1 MSSSGCSVIFS
12 MLVVGIILK
21 VQLKLT
27 GNGQNDDFVIF
38 DYDGGFA
45 ISVVQKKYTV
55 TPVTASTP
63 CPAYKQTTGKQYAGS
78 CGSVPNNNRMMGSIS
93 CLHIFDQVLTTAD
106 LNTFGT
112 NCLNQ
117 DYSALPPPITT
128 TPSTTPP
135 TTTEAITTSTTTEA
149 TTRSTTT
156 EATTTT
162 EAVTTT
168 RTTEATTTTTIAE
181 ATTTTTEITT
191 TQPVSTTTSGAT
203 AVGTTTSAGG
213 SAAATTSAVTTNQP
227 VTSAAVTTNQ
237 PVTSAAVTTGVP
249 ATAASGP
256 TSDSTVCPEG
266 WSYGFHGSCYKFIF
280 GESHTWDYRRQCV
293 DSGGYL
299 NVINAQEEKDHVNDI
314 ITFNSTASS
323 ANVLCGLFDPS
334 YSLDFTAADGSF
346 LKYTNWDS
354 GNPKTAPKV
363 KVVYKMLANWT
374 QVNTQLTSNAGS
386 ALCETSYGFDGCYTK
401 PSSYQAKVLHPRLMN
416 SLLCIEYCRGND
428 LPYAAVSNDECLCV
442 DTKPTGSQSS
452 SACSLG
458 CPYNPMQHCGGTNVA
473 NVYLIGYYYHRAP
486 SCVAL
491 ASQGVLL
498 EGYYWISE
506 AEGAASRKVQCNP
519 TAPCHTPLIH
529 TYSSTVTITH
539 SNSTDNNCTAEN
551 IFLYGPSGCYFANE
565 DTEPWVQVSFDQL
578 YIITGVATQGSNDPD
593 NQQWVRNY
601 ALEYSENGVNWTQYE
616 NGTQLTGNSNFNA
629 VVLNTLTY
637 PILAQYVRMY
647 PSRSTCEN
655 NCSLRLELN
664 GCKYSSFD
672 HSLQYVGCVIETTD
686 PNGQVMVHSASTSC
700 QLPSDCIDL
709 CRTAGFLYAGLQGA
723 NCSCANEIR
732 TYGYAASSHC
742 DIVCTG
748 DSKQRCGGDN
758 RYSVWRTW
766 EVRCPEVP
774 SVGNATASS
783 TSRNH
788 NSQVTYSCL
797 PGYVWPTGTLE
808 AEKTITCTFNN
819 WTAPPP
825 DCEAIHCTSALP
837 TAANTTLSVV
847 GDDEV
852 GAVATYSCLQHYQF
866 PGGSTTKTVSCL
878 TTGQWSAASVSA
890 CEMILCPAIS
900 SSLVN
905 AMVNSTD
912 REVGSAVEYQCT
924 NNATFGDGGTKR
936 VRLCLD
942 SGQWDGVEEDCGK
955 VFGRQFETGG
965 HFGYFE
971 EGFHVQFLIS
981 HSDKDIV

>member
-314 ITFNSTASS
+314 IT
-323 ANVLCGLFDPS
+323 
-334 YSLDFTAADGSF
+334 YSF
-346 LKYTNWDS
+346 LSKRIVW
-354 GNPKTAPKV
+354 
-363 KVVYKMLANWT
+363 
-374 QVNTQLTSNAGS
+374 
-386 ALCETSYGFDGCYTK
+386 
-401 PSSYQAKVLHPRLMN
+401 
-416 SLLCIEYCRGND
+416 
-428 LPYAAVSNDECLCV
+428 AV
-442 DTKPTGSQSS
+442 
-452 SACSLG
+452 
-458 CPYNPMQHCGGTNVA
+458 
-473 NVYLIGYYYHRAP
+473 
-486 SCVAL
+486 
-491 ASQGVLL
+491 
-498 EGYYWISE
+498 
-506 AEGAASRKVQCNP
+506 
-519 TAPCHTPLIH
+519 
-529 TYSSTVTITH
+529 
-539 SNSTDNNCTAEN
+539 
-551 IFLYGPSGCYFANE
+551 
-565 DTEPWVQVSFDQL
+565 
-578 YIITGVATQGSNDPD
+578 
-593 NQQWVRNY
+593 
-601 ALEYSENGVNWTQYE
+601 
-616 NGTQLTGNSNFNA
+616 
-629 VVLNTLTY
+629 
-637 PILAQYVRMY
+637 
-647 PSRSTCEN
+647 
-655 NCSLRLELN
+655 
-664 GCKYSSFD
+664 
-672 HSLQYVGCVIETTD
+672 
-686 PNGQVMVHSASTSC
+686 
-700 QLPSDCIDL
+700 
-709 CRTAGFLYAGLQGA
+709 
-723 NCSCANEIR
+723 
-732 TYGYAASSHC
+732 
-742 DIVCTG
+742 
-748 DSKQRCGGDN
+748 
-758 RYSVWRTW
+758 
-766 EVRCPEVP
+766 
-774 SVGNATASS
+774 
-783 TSRNH
+783 
-788 NSQVTYSCL
+788 
-797 PGYVWPTGTLE
+797 
-808 AEKTITCTFNN
+808 
-819 WTAPPP
+819 
-825 DCEAIHCTSALP
+825 
-837 TAANTTLSVV
+837 
-847 GDDEV
+847 
-852 GAVATYSCLQHYQF
+852 
-866 PGGSTTKTVSCL
+866 
-878 TTGQWSAASVSA
+878 
-890 CEMILCPAIS
+890 
-900 SSLVN
+900 
-905 AMVNSTD
+905 
-912 REVGSAVEYQCT
+912 
-924 NNATFGDGGTKR
+924 
-936 VRLCLD
+936 
-942 SGQWDGVEEDCGK
+942 
-955 VFGRQFETGG
+955 
-965 HFGYFE
+965 
-971 EGFHVQFLIS
+971 
-981 HSDKDIV
+981 

>member
-21 VQLKLT
+21 GTSCSLLAYWPLNENTQSLEKSGNGIDAIFHNGATASSATSMVDLASTGAYVEMANDGRYQLSGSFTIMFQLKLT

-63 CPAYKQTTGKQYAGS
+63 CPAYKQTTGNTVDLSTNLWFAVTYDMSSQDMVVYYDTIHPDNSMTHTGVPGPVQSSGNIRLGKQYAGS

-117 DYSALPPPITT
+117 DYS
-128 TPSTTPP
+128 
-135 TTTEAITTSTTTEA
+135 
-149 TTRSTTT
+149 
-156 EATTTT
+156 
-162 EAVTTT
+162 
-168 RTTEATTTTTIAE
+168 
-181 ATTTTTEITT
+181 
-191 TQPVSTTTSGAT
+191 
-203 AVGTTTSAGG
+203 G

-672 HSLQYVGCVIETTD
+672 LQICVFS
-686 PNGQVMVHSASTSC
+686 P
-700 QLPSDCIDL
+700 LP
-709 CRTAGFLYAGLQGA
+709 
-723 NCSCANEIR
+723 
-732 TYGYAASSHC
+732 
-742 DIVCTG
+742 
-748 DSKQRCGGDN
+748 
-758 RYSVWRTW
+758 